1 MAEYI
6 IYRDIN
12 TLVGQ
17 NRKRELVAN
26 DDAIRNSLY
35 NLMTTPIGSRYRQ
48 PEYGS
53 RLHQFIHEPVTDD
66 TAFELEALLIQ
77 SIARWEPRIQIIRP
91 QSYVRAMNDPPG
103 FNIVMTYNIPKASQI
118 SNLGLTVL
126 R

>member
-26 DDAIRNSLY
+26 DEAIRNSLY

-48 PEYGS
+48 PDYGS

-77 SIARWEPRIQIIRP
+77 AIARWEPRIQIIRP

-103 FNIVMTYNIPKASQI
+103 FNILMTYNIPKASQI